1 MWLRQKVVG
10 HPAAIVDF
18 SRVASPLLAGFAL
31 AAAISLVSSANDIG
45 TRGELAVLAFATSA
59 CSLIF
64 AVQAGLTASRFQTTP
79 DQRLSW
85 YPEMRQFDYWILLV
99 RQQQWTEEEVAEK
112 YRRILFVTYNF
123 GIVAFL
129 LGLFCALMPAPG
141 QWTGVRVFAM
151 VIVGAVTAIEIIGIL
166 NIKFL
171 GSGVLFPSL
180 KQSLPG
186 FPDKPNINPA
196 MPAMKPDEI
205 RRVLFGES
213 VPPASRPPTDDGP
226 TTETANTQRLLRL
239 AAEALTKERE
249 LSAHRA
255 RQSPQDQG

>member
-1 MWLRQKVVG
+1 MDG
-10 HPAAIVDF
+10 GGS
-18 SRVASPLLAGFAL
+18 SR
-31 AAAISLVSSANDIG
+31 
-45 TRGELAVLAFATSA
+45 E
-59 CSLIF
+59 
-64 AVQAGLTASRFQTTP
+64 
-79 DQRLSW
+79 
-85 YPEMRQFDYWILLV
+85 
-99 RQQQWTEEEVAEK
+99 AEK

-151 VIVGAVTAIEIIGIL
+151 VIVGAVTAVEIIGIL

-255 RQSPQDQG
+255 RQSPQDQR

>member
-1 MWLRQKVVG
+1 
-10 HPAAIVDF
+10 
-18 SRVASPLLAGFAL
+18 
-31 AAAISLVSSANDIG
+31 
-45 TRGELAVLAFATSA
+45 
-59 CSLIF
+59 
-64 AVQAGLTASRFQTTP
+64 
-79 DQRLSW
+79 
-85 YPEMRQFDYWILLV
+85 
-99 RQQQWTEEEVAEK
+99 
-112 YRRILFVTYNF
+112 
-123 GIVAFL
+123 
-129 LGLFCALMPAPG
+129 
-141 QWTGVRVFAM
+141 M